1 MPEKI
6 VMPKLGMVMSEG
18 AISKFLKNKGDAVS
32 LGDIIAQIETEKI
45 NYDLEATSAGIFHP
59 VVEIGQAVEVNG
71 LIGYI
76 LADGEQVPIEE
87 ESSSG
92 SGSIKP
98 KSKLLGKKQNLAG
111 KANGGEKIVKSTPG
125 ARRLAIKLNVDLVQ
139 IEPSGPG
146 GRIIEADVQKATSS
160 VGSNSGRQSELL
172 KNADKVEELTGIR
185 KSIASHM
192 KNSLSST
199 AQLSFFLEL
208 DVTEVQIARKSFSKQ
223 NGISITMAHILIK
236 ACAESLKRHP
246 ELNTV
251 LSDGKIAYYNDI
263 NIGFAVSIKGGLIVP
278 VINNAGNKNIVEIIK
293 DTDRLAEKA
302 RDGKLTSEDI
312 EGGTFTI
319 SVLGSV
325 DGFTPILNAGQSGIL
340 GVGRSVEKPIVKKG
354 EIVIREIMTLS
365 LSVDHQVIDG
375 AEAASFMRRLQQ
387 ILGRPQSL
395 LA

>member
-1 MPEKI
+1 
-6 VMPKLGMVMSEG
+6 
-18 AISKFLKNKGDAVS
+18 
-32 LGDIIAQIETEKI
+32 
-45 NYDLEATSAGIFHP
+45 
-59 VVEIGQAVEVNG
+59 
-71 LIGYI
+71 
-76 LADGEQVPIEE
+76 
-87 ESSSG
+87 
-92 SGSIKP
+92 
-98 KSKLLGKKQNLAG
+98 
-111 KANGGEKIVKSTPG
+111 
-125 ARRLAIKLNVDLVQ
+125 
-139 IEPSGPG
+139 
-146 GRIIEADVQKATSS
+146 
-160 VGSNSGRQSELL
+160 
-172 KNADKVEELTGIR
+172 
-185 KSIASHM
+185 M

-251 LSDGKIAYYNDI
+251 LSNEKIAYYNDI

-302 RDGKLTSEDI
+302 RDGNLTSEDI